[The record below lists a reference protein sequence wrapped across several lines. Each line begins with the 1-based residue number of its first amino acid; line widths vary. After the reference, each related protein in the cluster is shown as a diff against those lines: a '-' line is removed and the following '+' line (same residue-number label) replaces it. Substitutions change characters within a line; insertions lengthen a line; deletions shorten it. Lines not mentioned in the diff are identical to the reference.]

1 MNEENEILDA
11 VEEVAEAIPEVEEAP
26 EVTSADPIELLRC
39 ELAELKSLIA
49 GQMVTPAEPTVGEQ
63 FRSLYPG
70 VTEDTIPDAVWEEA
84 RSGLPL
90 EAAYALYERREALRR
105 TAAEAVNKKNAQGA
119 WGRAD
124 TEADGFLS
132 SDEVREMTPE
142 EVRANLARIT
152 ASMKHWS

>member
-1 MNEENEILDA
+1 MNEENEIL
-11 VEEVAEAIPEVEEAP
+11 EEVAPEAVEAEEAA
-26 EVTSADPIELLRC
+26 TIDPIELIRG
-39 ELAELKSLIA
+39 ELAELKGLLA
-49 GQMVTPAEPTVGEQ
+49 GQKAAEEPAVGEQ
-63 FRSLYPG
+63 FRALYPD
-70 VTEDTIPDAVWEEA
+70 VSEDAIPDAVWEEA
-84 RSGLPL
+84 RGGLPL

-132 SDEVREMTPE
+132 PDEVREMTPE

>member
-1 MNEENEILDA
+1 MNEENEIL
-11 VEEVAEAIPEVEEAP
+11 EEVAPEAVEAEEAA
-26 EVTSADPIELLRC
+26 TIDPIELIRG
-39 ELAELKSLIA
+39 ELAELKGLLA
-49 GQMVTPAEPTVGEQ
+49 GQKAAEEPAVGEQ
-63 FRSLYPG
+63 FRTLYPD
-70 VTEDTIPDAVWEEA
+70 VSEDAIPDAVWEEA
-84 RSGLPL
+84 RSGMPL

-132 SDEVREMTPE
+132 PDEVREMTPE

>member
-1 MNEENEILDA
+1 MNEENEII
-11 VEEVAEAIPEVEEAP
+11 EEVAEVTTEAEEA
-26 EVTSADPIELLRC
+26 AFDPVEMLRC
-39 ELAELKSLIA
+39 ELAELKSLITEQKA
-49 GQMVTPAEPTVGEQ
+49 AAEPAVGEQ
-63 FRSLYPG
+63 FRALYPD
-70 VTEDTIPDAVWEEA
+70 VSEDSIPDAVWEEA

-105 TAAEAVNKKNAQGA
+105 TAAETVNKKNARGA

-124 TEADGFLS
+124 TETDGFLS
-132 SDEVREMTPE
+132 PDEVREMTPE

>member
-1 MNEENEILDA
+1 MNEENEIL
-11 VEEVAEAIPEVEEAP
+11 EEVAPEAVEVEEAA
-26 EVTSADPIELLRC
+26 TIDPIELIRG
-39 ELAELKSLIA
+39 ELAELKGLIA
-49 GQMVTPAEPTVGEQ
+49 GQKAAAEEPAVGEQ
-63 FRSLYPG
+63 FRALYPD
-70 VTEDTIPDAVWEEA
+70 VSEDAIPDAVWEEA
-84 RSGLPL
+84 RGGLPF

-124 TEADGFLS
+124 AEADGFLS
-132 SDEVREMTPE
+132 PDEVREMTPE

>member
-11 VEEVAEAIPEVEEAP
+11 VEEVAEAIPEAEEAP
-26 EVTSADPIELLRC
+26 EVTSVDPIEMLRC

-49 GQMVTPAEPTVGEQ
+49 GQMVTLAEPTVGEQ
-63 FRSLYPG
+63 FRALYPG
-70 VTEDTIPDAVWEEA
+70 VTEDAIPDAVWEEA
-84 RSGLPL
+84 RSGMPL

-105 TAAEAVNKKNAQGA
+105 TAAEAVNKKNAAGA

-132 SDEVREMTPE
+132 PDEVREMTPE

>member
-1 MNEENEILDA
+1 MNEENEIL
-11 VEEVAEAIPEVEEAP
+11 EEVAPEAVEAEEAA
-26 EVTSADPIELLRC
+26 TIDPIELIRG
-39 ELAELKSLIA
+39 ELAELKGLLV
-49 GQMVTPAEPTVGEQ
+49 GQKTAAEEPAVGEQ
-63 FRSLYPG
+63 FRALYPD
-70 VTEDTIPDAVWEEA
+70 VSEDAIPDAVWEEA
-84 RSGLPL
+84 RGGLPL

-132 SDEVREMTPE
+132 PDEVREMTPE